1 MAASNGHMNTV
12 KFLIEEGGVKDINV
26 RDRWGN
32 TPYDDAIREGHKE
45 VSIYL
50 KSKGGKTN
58 KEF

>member
-1 MAASNGHMNTV
+1 MNTV

-45 VSIYL
+45 VSVYL